1 MTPQI
6 HEYKKIN
13 KSIIFFI
20 LFTTIV
26 FTACSNATSDKKEN
40 GTTVASVDTTTKQ
53 VSSVT
58 EAKGVVSIK
67 EILANYLQM
76 KNAFAKDNAK
86 DAANAGN
93 DMVKSFAN
101 FNKAALTADQVK
113 IYNDIQDDAKEH
125 AEHIGMNAGKIE
137 HQREHFDML
146 SKDIYQL
153 VKAFGGEQ
161 KLYYDHCP
169 MYNDG
174 KGANWLSESK
184 DISNPYLGKKM
195 STCGTVKEELQ

>member
-1 MTPQI
+1 MSR
-6 HEYKKIN
+6 
-13 KSIIFFI
+13 SIIFSI
-20 LFTTIV
+20 LAIV
-26 FTACSNATSDKKEN
+26 SVLTACNNTTSDKKEN
-40 GTTVASVDTTTKQ
+40 GTTVTSVDTTTKQ

-76 KNAFAKDNAK
+76 KNAFVKDNAK
-86 DAANAGN
+86 DAATAGN
-93 DMVKSFAN
+93 EMVKSFTN
-101 FNKAALTADQVK
+101 FNKAALTTEQVK
-113 IYNDIQDDAKEH
+113 MYNDIQDDAKEH

-137 HQREHFDML
+137 HQREHFEIL
-146 SKDIYQL
+146 SKDVYQL

-174 KGANWLSESK
+174 KGANWLSETK

-195 STCGTVKEELQ
+195 STCGTVKEELK